1 MSFISWYKLIFYSLL
16 IQIFV
21 LYQVQTGTKM
31 SPERKE
37 TLLGLQRQILSLE
50 VNLLLNNFTVD
61 RTWTKPI

>member
-1 MSFISWYKLIFYSLL
+1 MDPGKR
-16 IQIFV
+16 
-21 LYQVQTGTKM
+21 KM

-61 RTWTKPI
+61 RTWTKPITEKKFSLLSM